1 VRVILL
7 RVCYLVQRYRKAK
20 PFILGFKKEQL
31 FEMENFKKNKFI
43 VSSAAIIIYNL
54 IFILNSFQDAILQVI
69 PPFLQ
74 FFLFNFF
81 TAILIDL
88 LFIVIF
94 IKVSKKR
101 NNIIAFVL
109 VIIIMMWKYSQFALY
124 FNSEMPR

>member
-1 VRVILL
+1 
-7 RVCYLVQRYRKAK
+7 
-20 PFILGFKKEQL
+20 
-31 FEMENFKKNKFI
+31 MENFKKNKFI

-81 TAILIDL
+81 TAILIDF